1 MSILKL
7 LASTSFIT
15 VNKVI
20 AKELGMT
27 EAIILGVLCSG
38 YSYYE
43 SKGLLNGDFFPFST
57 EMLQE
62 ETTFGET
69 AQRNA
74 INHLIE
80 CGILEKKNFGTP
92 QKRHFKINEDVLL
105 QFLRNVG
112 INSYAIKELNPTPS
126 RNYIN
131 NNTIVTFNNKN
142 SVEEYTKTD
151 ATKELSIDDQIAMT
165 IEAWNSN
172 KHIRTTI
179 DRIPFGTKRYDRMML
194 TIAQFGWERF
204 IEEIRSLD
212 ENGFFADW
220 QPGFDW
226 IVDPNNFMKLCDG
239 NYRSGRRKETSDN
252 GWDEEDRKRIERWL
266 ADDEE

>member
-15 VNKVI
+15 VNKLI

-74 INHLIE
+74 INHLIS
-80 CGILEKKNFGTP
+80 IPVDK
-92 QKRHFKINEDVLL
+92 D
-105 QFLRNVG
+105 
-112 INSYAIKELNPTPS
+112 SIKAS
-126 RNYIN
+126 
-131 NNTIVTFNNKN
+131 
-142 SVEEYTKTD
+142 
-151 ATKELSIDDQIAMT
+151 
-165 IEAWNSN
+165 IEA
-172 KHIRTTI
+172 TTI
-179 DRIPFGTKRYDRMML
+179 DPTLFLVWFVENFPTSLQQTREQQASATFWE
-194 TIAQFGWERF
+194 QF
-204 IEEIRSLD
+204 
-212 ENGFFADW
+212 
-220 QPGFDW
+220 
-226 IVDPNNFMKLCDG
+226 K
-239 NYRSGRRKETSDN
+239 
-252 GWDEEDRKRIERWL
+252 
-266 ADDEE
+266 

>member
-15 VNKVI
+15 VNKLI
-20 AKELGMT
+20 AKELGMA

-43 SKGLLNGDFFPFST
+43 SRGLLNGDFFPFST

-92 QKRHFKINEDVLL
+92 QKRHFKINEDALL
-105 QFLRNVG
+105 QFLRNQG

-131 NNTIVTFNNKN
+131 NNTIDTFNNKN
-142 SVEEYTKTD
+142 SREEYKTD
-151 ATKELSIDDQIAMT
+151 ATKELTIDDQIAMT

-172 KHIRTTI
+172 RHIRTTI
-179 DRIPFGTKRYDRMML
+179 DRIPFGTKRYDHMML
-194 TIAQFGWERF
+194 TIAQFGWEKF
-204 IEEIRSLD
+204 IEELRSLD
-212 ENGFFADW
+212 SNKFFEEW

-226 IVDPNNFMKLCDG
+226 IADPNNFMKLCEG
-239 NYRSGRRKETSDN
+239 NYRSGKQKEAVVDKYSKEY
-252 GWDEEDRKRIERWL
+252 WDSL
-266 ADDEE
+266 

>member
-15 VNKVI
+15 VNKLI

-43 SKGLLNGDFFPFST
+43 SRGLLNGDFFPFST

-92 QKRHFKINEDVLL
+92 QKRHFKINEDALL

-131 NNTIVTFNNKN
+131 NNTIDTFNNKN
-142 SVEEYTKTD
+142 SREEYKTD
-151 ATKELSIDDQIAMT
+151 ATKELTIDDQIAMT

-172 KHIRTTI
+172 RHIRATI
-179 DRIPFGTKRYDRMML
+179 DRIPFGTKRYDHMML

-212 ENGFFADW
+212 ENKFFEEW

-226 IVDPNNFMKLCDG
+226 IADPNNFMKLCEG
-239 NYRSGRRKETSDN
+239 NYRSGKRKETSDN
-252 GWDEEDRKRIERWL
+252 GWTQEERERMERWL
-266 ADDEE
+266 AEDDEK

>member
-15 VNKVI
+15 VNKLI

-43 SKGLLNGDFFPFST
+43 SRGLLNGDFFPFST

-92 QKRHFKINEDVLL
+92 QKRHFKINEDALL

-131 NNTIVTFNNKN
+131 NNTIDTFNNKN
-142 SVEEYTKTD
+142 SREEYKTD
-151 ATKELSIDDQIAMT
+151 ATKELTIDDQIAMT

-179 DRIPFGTKRYDRMML
+179 DRIPFGTKRYDHMML
-194 TIAQFGWERF
+194 TIAQFGWEKF
-204 IEEIRSLD
+204 IDEIRSLD
-212 ENGFFADW
+212 SNKFFEEW

-226 IVDPNNFMKLCDG
+226 IADPNNFMKLCEG
-239 NYRSGRRKETSDN
+239 NYRSGKQKEAVVDKYSKEY
-252 GWDEEDRKRIERWL
+252 WDSL
-266 ADDEE
+266 